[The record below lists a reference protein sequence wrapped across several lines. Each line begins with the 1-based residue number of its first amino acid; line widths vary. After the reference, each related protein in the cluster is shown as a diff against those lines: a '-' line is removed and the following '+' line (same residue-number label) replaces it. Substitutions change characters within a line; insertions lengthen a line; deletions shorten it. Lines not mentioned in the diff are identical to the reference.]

1 MVAASSL
8 GARVELLRLI
18 LPSSFLIMSR
28 LIHPLALACFV
39 ILGSSASRAEEH
51 WFKGNTHTH
60 TLWSDGND
68 FPEMIT
74 DWYVKQ
80 GYQFLALSDHNILS
94 RGEKWMSE
102 AAIEKKRITLG
113 RKVLDKYLDRFGA
126 DWVITRTGA
135 DGEKEVRLRT
145 LAEIRSQFEKP
156 GVFQMIEAEEVT
168 ASWNK
173 VPIHINAINVGD
185 VIEPTK
191 DLATIR
197 EVMRAN
203 LIAIAEEAQRSGKP
217 VLAHINHP
225 NFRWALTAEDLAHV
239 LEDRFFEVYNGHP
252 QTWTLGDAS
261 RPDTATERI
270 WDIANTIRIAELKAP
285 PLFGIG
291 SDDSHHYHGGSSTPG
306 RGWVMVRAEKLEPD
320 TIIRAMQAGNFYASS
335 GVTLDE
341 VSFDKAKG
349 ELRVKV
355 AARAGVKHVVEF
367 HGTRKDYDRA
377 VVRMPAPAGDGP
389 KERLSY
395 TSSVGA
401 VLARVEG
408 DEAVYTLKGDELYVR
423 AKITSDAAAT
433 NPSYEG
439 EKQMAWTQPVGWQ
452 P

>member
-1 MVAASSL
+1 MQLKS
-8 GARVELLRLI
+8 
-18 LPSSFLIMSR
+18 LPSVVAS
-28 LIHPLALACFV
+28 LALG
-39 ILGSSASRAEEH
+39 LSASIGYAEGQ

-60 TLWSDGND
+60 SLWSDGND

-80 GYQFLALSDHNILS
+80 GYQFLALSDHNVLS
-94 RGEKWMSE
+94 RGEKWMAE

-126 DWVITRTGA
+126 DWVVTRIA
-135 DGEKEVRLRT
+135 ANGEKEIRLRG
-145 LAEIRSQFEKP
+145 LDEFRAQFEKP

-173 VPIHINAINVGD
+173 VPIHINAINVGE

-197 EVMRAN
+197 EVMRTN
-203 LIAIAEEAQRSGKP
+203 LIAIAEESQRSGKP

-252 QTWTLGDAS
+252 QTGTLGDKS
-261 RPDTATERI
+261 RPDSATERI

-285 PLFGIG
+285 PLYGIG

-320 TIIRAMQAGNFYASS
+320 AIIRAMQAGDFYASS

-341 VSFDKAKG
+341 VTFDKAKG
-349 ELRVKV
+349 ELHIKV
-355 AARAGVKHVVEF
+355 ASRDGVKHVVEF
-367 HGTRKDYDRA
+367 HGTRKDYDHA

-389 KERLSY
+389 KERLAYSP
-395 TSSVGA
+395 SVGA

-408 DEAVYTLKGDELYVR
+408 DEAVYKLKGDELFVR
-423 AKITSDAAAT
+423 ATITSDAAAT

-439 EKQMAWTQPVGWQ
+439 EKQMAWTQPVGW
-452 P
+452 